1 MLDLTVTTTWSQAQY
16 TSAEWLWIENRLF
29 EHKME
34 EWRYLTQ
41 SLFSSKVLTEYPSY
55 LEPGREA
62 ERVRRQEGGE
72 GVAVVRAVMLRLPG
86 VNILQINRL
95 FEQIAL
101 KNEKFGSYVPFHE
114 LP

>member
-1 MLDLTVTTTWSQAQY
+1 
-16 TSAEWLWIENRLF
+16 
-29 EHKME
+29 ME

-72 GVAVVRAVMLRLPG
+72 GVAAVRAVMLRLPG

-95 FEQIAL
+95 FEQKIGL
-101 KNEKFGSYVPFHE
+101 KNEKFGVTFRFMNYHRQFSSFQLFSAFSNHIRFV
-114 LP
+114 

>member
-1 MLDLTVTTTWSQAQY
+1 MLEWQVAEDLRGA
-16 TSAEWLWIENRLF
+16 RP
-29 EHKME
+29 H
-34 EWRYLTQ
+34 RGHD
-41 SLFSSKVLTEYPSY
+41 

-62 ERVRRQEGGE
+62 VRMRGQEGGE

-95 FEQIAL
+95 FEQKIAL
-101 KNEKFGSYVPFHE
+101 KNEKFGNYVPFHE

>member
-1 MLDLTVTTTWSQAQY
+1 M
-16 TSAEWLWIENRLF
+16 
-29 EHKME
+29 
-34 EWRYLTQ
+34 
-41 SLFSSKVLTEYPSY
+41 
-55 LEPGREA
+55 
-62 ERVRRQEGGE
+62 RRQEGGE

-95 FEQIAL
+95 FEQKIAL